1 MLFRSG
7 SPARI
12 PFLQLFAAEHRIP
25 MIGVHQIAEYR
36 EASVIV

>member
-1 MLFRSG
+1 M
-7 SPARI
+7 
-12 PFLQLFAAEHRIP
+12 FLQLFAAEHRIP